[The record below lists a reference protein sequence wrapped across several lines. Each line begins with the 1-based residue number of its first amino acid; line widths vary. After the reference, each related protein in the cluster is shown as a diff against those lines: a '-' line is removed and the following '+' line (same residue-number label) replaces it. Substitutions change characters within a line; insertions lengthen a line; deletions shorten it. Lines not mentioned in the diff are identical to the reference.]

1 MLEEYNKSKNKL
13 KEIYNN
19 IAQGDKQHFMVG
31 RERRVIKKNFKI
43 RKRKSSSR
51 YH

>member
-1 MLEEYNKSKNKL
+1 MLEEYNKCKNKL

-19 IAQGDKQHFMVG
+19 IAQGDKQYFMIG
-31 RERRVIKKNFKI
+31 RVRMVINKNFKI
-43 RKRKSSSR
+43 RKRKSGSR